1 PASDAS
7 TVRSAPL
14 LRQLVDFDTLL
25 ETNPFG
31 ETVAVERAAYAEI
44 AGQVVTGSVASAR
57 ASLLLNLTDQ
67 TNVGHIPLPLVAC
80 NAETGVE
87 SHTGAHQAAVWAYV
101 IADGEKWR
109 IIVVSPD
116 RAASS
121 LAIRWRPRDPAE
133 PLALLFSPR

>member
-1 PASDAS
+1 VAPPRAGMDGRRRDALCRKAYVTDAETVSASDAS

-31 ETVAVERAAYAEI
+31 ETVAVERAAYTEI

-87 SHTGAHQAAVWAYV
+87 SPPGAHQAAV
-101 IADGEKWR
+101 
-109 IIVVSPD
+109 
-116 RAASS
+116 
-121 LAIRWRPRDPAE
+121 
-133 PLALLFSPR
+133 